1 MITVKKITN
10 TTDFK
15 DFVTFPFRLYN
26 DNPYWV
32 PPIIKDEIKSFNPN
46 NTIFKSVDAEFY
58 LAYKN
63 NQIVGRIATIIN
75 WTEVNELKKR
85 KVRFGWFDV
94 IDDVEVSRLLID
106 KAIEMAN
113 KNQLTH
119 IEGPMGFSN
128 MDKAGMLT
136 FGFDEIPTM
145 IGLYN
150 FPYYVTHLEE
160 LGFKKEAEWLEFK
173 IKMDNINLDKKT
185 LKIAEMI
192 EQRYQLKVLDFKST
206 RDILPYVDEMFQLL
220 NTSYAELQSF
230 VPIQQFQIDH
240 YKEKYI
246 PFINPQ
252 FISCIVNQSG
262 KMIAFAITMP
272 SFSRAFQKA
281 KGKLF
286 PFGFIHLLKAKNKND
301 YGEYYLIGVNPEYQ
315 NKGVTAIIFREIQNA
330 MKKFGIKYMETNP
343 LLEEN
348 SKVQLLW
355 KNFDP
360 IIHKRRKTFR
370 LDL

>member
-1 MITVKKITN
+1 MITIKEVLTKKDLI
-10 TTDFK
+10 
-15 DFVTFPFRLYN
+15 DFVKFPFELYKN
-26 DNPYWV
+26 NAFWV
-32 PPIIKDEIKSFNPN
+32 PPLLNDELKSFDKT
-46 NTIFKSVDAEFY
+46 NTIFKTVDVNYY

-63 NQIVGRIATIIN
+63 NKLAGRIATIIN
-75 WTEVNELKKR
+75 WVEVKELHKP

-94 IDDVEVSRLLID
+94 IDDIEVSQSLLN
-106 KAIEMAN
+106 KAIEMAT
-113 KNQLTH
+113 KNNLTY

-150 FPYYVTHLEE
+150 YPYYASHLEQ

-173 IKMDNINLDKKT
+173 LEMKNIQLGKT
-185 LKIAEMI
+185 LETVNLI
-192 EQRYQLKVLDFKST
+192 EKRYKLKALQFKST
-206 RDILPYVDEMFQLL
+206 KEILPYVDEMFQLL

-240 YKEKYI
+240 YKKKYI
-246 PFINPQ
+246 PFINPR
-252 FISCIVNQSG
+252 FISCIMDSEN
-262 KMIAFAITMP
+262 KMIGFAITMP

-281 KGKLF
+281 NGSLF
-286 PFGFIHLLKAKNKND
+286 PFGFIHLLKAQKKNEH
-301 YGEYYLIGVNPEYQ
+301 GEFYLIGVDPEYQ
-315 NKGVTAIIFREIQNA
+315 NKGVTSILFREMQNA
-330 MKKFGIKYMETNP
+330 MIDFGIKYLETNP